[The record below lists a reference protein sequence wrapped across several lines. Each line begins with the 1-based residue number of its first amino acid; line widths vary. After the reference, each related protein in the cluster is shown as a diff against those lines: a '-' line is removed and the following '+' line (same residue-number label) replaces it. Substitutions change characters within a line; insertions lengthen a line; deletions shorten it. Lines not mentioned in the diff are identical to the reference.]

1 MSFDMKNVVD
11 IHVHAGP
18 SVAKRRV
25 DAGDMLLDA
34 QKIGYRGFV
43 SISPPLWAPIWS
55 PNSWATGAARHSDV
69 SC

>member
-25 DAGDMLLDA
+25 DAGDMLLA
-34 QKIGYRGFV
+34 ALSVGYRGFV
-43 SISPPLWAPIWS
+43 SKDHCFP
-55 PNSWATGAARHSDV
+55 TTMGSDLV
-69 SC
+69 TKFVGNVI

>member
-43 SISPPLWAPIWS
+43 SKDHYFPTIMGTDMVTKFQIGRA
-55 PNSWATGAARHSDV
+55 HV
-69 SC
+69 